1 MIALHLDVWSV
12 GISVFNSVYFIMTSN
27 IGPTSLYQAML
38 LCNLTAS
45 EEGCREL
52 LQLGQ
57 DKLEGL
63 NM

>member
-1 MIALHLDVWSV
+1 
-12 GISVFNSVYFIMTSN
+12 MTSN